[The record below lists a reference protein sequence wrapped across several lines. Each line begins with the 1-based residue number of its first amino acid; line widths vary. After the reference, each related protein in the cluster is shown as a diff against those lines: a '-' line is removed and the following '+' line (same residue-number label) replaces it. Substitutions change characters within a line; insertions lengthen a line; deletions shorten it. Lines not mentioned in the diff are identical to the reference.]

1 MSIDDRSL
9 RELAE
14 ARKFDELR
22 SRFRDEPDDVVFDV
36 AEYLR
41 EEDLYQL
48 AIELYDHLL
57 PRRDT
62 AEVRFGIGQCHGKI
76 YDYETAIG
84 HLQRAFELEP
94 DRAEGVNYH
103 AYILERLE
111 RTDEADAWYRKALA
125 GLYGEDLWTLSHY
138 AYFLEKAGR
147 RDEARKAYDA
157 VLDLD
162 PGYTWGV
169 KRYALFLLAE
179 GEGDHAEE
187 LMHGALEAFPERPFV
202 KLNYLEFHA
211 TVGNILREH
220 GIEPAP
226 QRKRQ
231 TTWQTFLRAVARG
244 FARRSAS
251 RMPGWHALRRWR
263 IGRLKDKAERKAYA
277 KRRARHPNAGSSA
290 GRILRQAQDGRRKH
304 D

>member
-14 ARKFDELR
+14 AREFDELR
-22 SRFRDEPDDVVFDV
+22 SRFPDEPDDVVFDV

-62 AEVRFGIGQCHGKI
+62 AEVHFGIGQCHGKI

-84 HLQRAFELEP
+84 HLQRAFELDP
-94 DRAEGVNYH
+94 DRAEGANYH

-162 PGYTWGV
+162 PGYTWAV
-169 KRYALFLLAE
+169 KRYAVFLLAE
-179 GEGDHAEE
+179 GEGDRAEE
-187 LMHGALEAFPERPFV
+187 LMRGALEAFPERPFV
-202 KLNYLEFHA
+202 KLNYLEFQ
-211 TVGNILREH
+211 ILRGDRDAYQRYFRE
-220 GIEPAP
+220 IADEAPAP
-226 QRKRQ
+226 WFPVVVSLMDYFFRYLLQGESDPEQVR
-231 TTWQTFLRAVARG
+231 
-244 FARRSAS
+244 
-251 RMPGWHALRRWR
+251 
-263 IGRLKDKAERKAYA
+263 DYE
-277 KRRARHPNAGSSA
+277 RRATALVDSVHRDFDDLNALLAEKG
-290 GRILRQAQDGRRKH
+290 GDEKEWKRLVGCLLK
-304 D
+304 